1 MLGILRNIFNKYSL
15 ILSIFFLLIGCSKK
29 TNDYNLTYFGG
40 KIINPKSKVVYLIKD
55 DKVIDSTKLNKYN
68 KFLFKFKNLNGGLY
82 TFKHGVEF
90 QYIFL
95 QPNDS
100 LLLRLNT
107 WDFDESLV
115 FSGKGAEKNNLLIN
129 LFLQNEKDDKE
140 FYSYYQL
147 NENDFQAKIKAALNR
162 KYILL
167 AQYKKEIATP
177 SKDFNKLVNVAIK
190 YPLYRIKE
198 NYPYFHK
205 IKKKLNRFEKV
216 SDSFYSFRKNLNLND
231 VKLVHFY
238 PYYNY
243 INSYL
248 YHLAYI
254 EKLKDKT
261 KSNLN
266 LNFFEAIN
274 KHIHQKNLK
283 NFFLDK
289 AIYSSFFYNNST
301 QDIETALTLF
311 YNSCTNL
318 KITESVKNLEADFK
332 SIKKGSHLINF
343 KLIDVNGKKIS
354 LNDIVKDKNTVIYF
368 WSQDLFNIDN
378 LIKRINNLEKRYNS
392 LIFVGINTQQSYNK
406 WRTSTLLQRL
416 NSNNQYQLTH
426 KSNFKKYMKSST
438 PRIMLV
444 DKNGIIKNG
453 FTVFWAENF
462 NEQLLN
468 LEKN

>member
-15 ILSIFFLLIGCSKK
+15 ILSIFFLIIGCSKK
-29 TNDYNLTYFGG
+29 TNDSNLTYFGG
-40 KIINPKSKVVYLIKD
+40 IIINPKSKVVYLIKD

-147 NENDFQAKIKAALNR
+147 DENDFQAKIKAALNR

-167 AQYKKEIATP
+167 AQYKEEIATP
-177 SKDFNKLVNVAIK
+177 SKDFNQLVNVAIK

-205 IKKKLNRFEKV
+205 MEKKLNHFEKV

-231 VKLVHFY
+231 VNLVHFY

-248 YHLAYI
+248 YHLAYV

-261 KSNLN
+261 NSNLN

-283 NFFLDK
+283 NYFLDR
-289 AIYSSFFYNNST
+289 AIYTSFFYNNSK
-301 QDIETALTLF
+301 QDLETALTLF
-311 YNSCTNL
+311 YNNCTNL

-343 KLIDVNGKKIS
+343 KLIDVNGKKNS
-354 LNDIVKDKNTVIYF
+354 VNDVVNGKNTVIYF
-368 WSQDLFNIDN
+368 WSQDLFNVDN
-378 LIKRINNLEKRYNS
+378 LIKRINNLKKEYNS
-392 LIFVGINTQQSYNK
+392 LLFVGINTQQSYNK
-406 WRTSTLLQRL
+406 WRTSTLLKRL
-416 NSNNQYQLTH
+416 NPNNQYQLTH
-426 KSNFKKYMKSST
+426 KSNFKKHIKSST

-453 FTVFWAENF
+453 FTVFWAKDF
-462 NEQLLN
+462 NKQLLN